1 MKRSLQYLTIVAT
14 FVIVSSCTF
23 IAPAKNPIE
32 QFVFHSGDD
41 PSIAVVLLP
50 GAGQWVEE
58 YQERG
63 LVDAIINCNEQVMVV
78 GVEAYFAYY
87 RTKTIVD
94 RLREDVILPLR
105 SQGIEEVWL
114 LGTSMGG
121 VGTFL
126 YRAKH
131 PEEIDGIIA
140 IAPFLGERD
149 ELEAYLAGD
158 PDQQDNKMAIIW
170 DDLNTNATGDPKI
183 ILGFGTEDSLAPGIQ
198 WLAPQ
203 LPKDDVVERPGGHD
217 WQTWSAMWEPLFAQ
231 TGWCSG

>member
-1 MKRSLQYLTIVAT
+1 MEAT
-14 FVIVSSCTF
+14 EIKHFVEAALLAAGRPLSIDQLHGLF
-23 IAPAKNPIE
+23 DGRMAPQKAEIRAAIATLN
-32 QFVFHSGDD
+32 
-41 PSIAVVLLP
+41 
-50 GAGQWVEE
+50 EE
-58 YQERG
+58 YEERG

-149 ELEAYLAGD
+149 ELDAYLAGD
-158 PDQQDNKMAIIW
+158 PDEQDNKMAIIW

-183 ILGFGTEDSLAPGIQ
+183 ILGFGAEDSLAPGIQ

-217 WQTWSAMWEPLFAQ
+217 WETWSAMWEPLFAQ